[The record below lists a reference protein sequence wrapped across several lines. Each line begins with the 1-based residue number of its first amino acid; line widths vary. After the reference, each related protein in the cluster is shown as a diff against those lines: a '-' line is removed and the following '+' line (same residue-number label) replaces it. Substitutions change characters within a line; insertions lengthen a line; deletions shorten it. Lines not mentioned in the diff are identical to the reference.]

1 MVDASTT
8 APLIFSIVGALMNK
22 VKLSMLSAKKNQQLA
37 RKLAGTMNLLAEQ
50 LLPHF
55 LAENKSNPDEI
66 NTMHNL
72 CYLLAMKT
80 QQVFNSRV
88 IHTCIDQNWDLK
100 GFKQALVRILRQLGA
115 SEYDEVT
122 GLLDFTI
129 KTQNLQSSSC
139 IKAIGSFIRN
149 SKKPI
154 NEDDLGNPVNTYETQ
169 FEFLKEDIQQYRAQR
184 IKHECFSVL
193 HPWAYDLDK
202 VDFKYIMN
210 NNLTQKVCQCL
221 TTKGAQIF
229 WLSFFKSQA
238 AVSADDFFGALRE
251 LANLNKIPQFYD
263 SNLPAYQN
271 AAIASDFVFSLDVN
285 AHEITELVQQVVD
298 AGARI
303 GYNALQDQ
311 VKTYAGEFEESEQ
324 KI

>member
-8 APLIFSIVGALMNK
+8 TPLIYSVVGPLMNK

-55 LAENKSNPDEI
+55 LAENKGNPEEV

-100 GFKQALVRILRQLGA
+100 GFKQVLVRILRQLGA

-169 FEFLKEDIQQYRAQR
+169 FEFLKEDIQ
-184 IKHECFSVL
+184 
-193 HPWAYDLDK
+193 
-202 VDFKYIMN
+202 
-210 NNLTQKVCQCL
+210 
-221 TTKGAQIF
+221 
-229 WLSFFKSQA
+229 
-238 AVSADDFFGALRE
+238 
-251 LANLNKIPQFYD
+251 
-263 SNLPAYQN
+263 
-271 AAIASDFVFSLDVN
+271 
-285 AHEITELVQQVVD
+285 
-298 AGARI
+298 
-303 GYNALQDQ
+303 
-311 VKTYAGEFEESEQ
+311 
-324 KI
+324 

>member
-1 MVDASTT
+1 MVDASATS
-8 APLIFSIVGALMNK
+8 PLIFSIVGALMNK
-22 VKLSMLSAKKNQQLA
+22 VKLSMLGAKKNQQLA

-55 LAENKSNPDEI
+55 LAENKGNPDEI

-100 GFKQALVRILRQLGA
+100 GFKQVLVRILRQLGA

-210 NNLTQKVCQCL
+210 NNLTQKVC
-221 TTKGAQIF
+221 
-229 WLSFFKSQA
+229 
-238 AVSADDFFGALRE
+238 
-251 LANLNKIPQFYD
+251 
-263 SNLPAYQN
+263 
-271 AAIASDFVFSLDVN
+271 
-285 AHEITELVQQVVD
+285 
-298 AGARI
+298 
-303 GYNALQDQ
+303 
-311 VKTYAGEFEESEQ
+311 
-324 KI
+324 